1 MCGLA
6 SNILHT
12 PYTRAEQA
20 GAVAEWV
27 GECSSRTEG
36 GRCAASLE
44 IEVNVCSAGVRSLLP
59 FLNGLSSF
67 QPPHIWMIIFIM
79 DGQTSELVQGY
90 VGAKNLVSPKNKLI
104 SNFEK

>member
-20 GAVAEWV
+20 GRCCSGVAEWV
-27 GECSSRTEG
+27 GECSSRAERGG

-44 IEVNVCSAGVRSLLP
+44 IEVNVCSAGVHPLLP

-67 QPPHIWMIIFIM
+67 QPPHIWMIILIM

-90 VGAKNLVSPKNKLI
+90 VGAKYSVFSYF
-104 SNFEK
+104 S

>member
-20 GAVAEWV
+20 GRCCSGVAEWV
-27 GECSSRTEG
+27 GECSSRAERGG

-44 IEVNVCSAGVRSLLP
+44 IEVNVCSAGVHPLLP

-67 QPPHIWMIIFIM
+67 QPPHILDDYIDNGRTDKRTRPRLCGGKI
-79 DGQTSELVQGY
+79 
-90 VGAKNLVSPKNKLI
+90 
-104 SNFEK
+104 